1 MRANAFLVWVMKV
14 TCIAAGLF
22 GLISAAAS
30 HPSLDA
36 PWALVFDVLR
46 WPVDGQQGQFSAEAR
61 VLNAVLGGILV
72 SWSVLLYWLIQGP
85 IRTNVRGAKRVYV
98 LSVLAWFIVDTSGS
112 LAADWIGNAL
122 LNIVFLSGLLLP
134 LGFISRRANISPN

>member
-1 MRANAFLVWVMKV
+1 MRANAFSVWVMKA

-36 PWALVFDVLR
+36 PWALLFDVLR

-72 SWSVLLYWLIQGP
+72 SWSVLLYWMIQGP
-85 IRTNVRGAKRVYV
+85 IRTNVPGAKRVYV
-98 LSVLAWFIVDTSGS
+98 LSVLAWFVIDTSGS
-112 LAADWIGNAL
+112 FAADWVGNAL
-122 LNIVFLSGLLLP
+122 FNVFFLGGALLP
-134 LGFISRRANISPN
+134 LAFLSQPTTVSPD